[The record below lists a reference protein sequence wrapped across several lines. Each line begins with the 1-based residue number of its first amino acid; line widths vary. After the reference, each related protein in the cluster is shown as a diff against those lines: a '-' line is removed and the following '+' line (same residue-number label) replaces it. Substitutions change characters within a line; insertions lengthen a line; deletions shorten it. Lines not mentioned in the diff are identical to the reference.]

1 MYMVL
6 EKTLE
11 SPLDTKE
18 IQPVHPRGNQ
28 SWVFIGRTDAE
39 AETPIL
45 WPPYMKNGLI
55 WKNPNAGKDWRW
67 EEKGM
72 TENEMVGWYHCLNG
86 TWVWVNSG
94 SWWWTGRPGFLHTW
108 GHNESV
114 TTVWL
119 NWTDGTVSFKPA
131 FFKSAFKPFS
141 RDDHNYT
148 LAIIY

>member
-6 EKTLE
+6 DKTLE

-28 SWVFIGRTDAE
+28 SWVFIGKTDAE

-45 WPPYMKNGLI
+45 WPPYMKNWLI

-94 SWWWTGRPGFLHTW
+94 SWWWTGRPGILHTW
-108 GHNESV
+108 GHNESDM
-114 TTVWL
+114 TLWL
-119 NWTDGTVSFKPA
+119 NWTDGTVSFKPS